1 LLTELA
7 ELCDYLQLGREIG
20 VLPDELDPY
29 GKKKA
34 KVSLDVLKRLQHVKD
49 GKYIVVAGI
58 TPTPLG
64 EGKST
69 TTMGLVQA
77 LGSHLHKN
85 VFACVRQPSQGPTF
99 GIKGGAAGGGYA
111 QVIPMEEFNLHLTG
125 DIHAITAA
133 NNLLAAAIDARMFHE
148 STQKDDALF
157 NRLCPANKQ
166 GEVFIKDEFTRHR
179 PLSAVQKRRLVRL
192 GIPDVD
198 DANQLTPEQRV
209 KFSRLNIDPN
219 TITWNRVI
227 DTNDRFLRGIEI
239 GLGPS
244 EKGHTRK
251 TQFDIAVASEI
262 MAILALTTSL
272 ADMRERFA
280 RIVIGSD
287 TEGKPVT
294 ADDLG
299 VTDALTVL
307 MRDTVRP
314 NLMQTLEG
322 TPVFVH
328 AGPFANIAHGQSS
341 ILADKV
347 ALKLVGEHGYVVTEA
362 GFGADIGME
371 KFFNIKCRYSGL
383 KPSAV
388 VIVATVRALKMH
400 GGGPP
405 VVAGAPLKH
414 EYLDENLELVA
425 GGCDTN
431 LRKQIENANKFGV
444 PVVVC
449 VNKFSTDTDKELE
462 MVVNKALSHGAK
474 KAVVSSHWSE
484 GGAGSVQL
492 AQAIV
497 DITSGPHPDFKYLY
511 PLEMSLEDKIA
522 TIAREIYG
530 ADGIELS
537 DEAREVSVFL
547 MKFFFQKLKR
557 YTQQGFGNLPICM
570 AKTHLSLSHDP
581 TKKGAPTSKYFTL
594 PIRDV
599 RASVGAGFI
608 YPLVGEMTTMPG
620 LSTRPCFFDITI
632 DPETELID
640 GLF

>member
-1 LLTELA
+1 MSNWNIEYLKPTLLNPVPSDIAISRAQPPKDIEKVA
-7 ELCDYLQLGREIG
+7 GEIG
-20 VLPDELDPY
+20 IHPDELDLY
-29 GKKKA
+29 GRKKA
-34 KVSLDVLKRLQHVKD
+34 KVSLDILERLNEVKN
-49 GKYIVVAGI
+49 GKYVVVAGI

-69 TTMGLVQA
+69 TTIGLVQA
-77 LGSHLHKN
+77 LGAHLHKN

-99 GIKGGAAGGGYA
+99 GIKGGAAGGGYS

-148 STQKDDALF
+148 NTQTTEALF
-157 NRLCPANKQ
+157 NRLCPKNKQ
-166 GEVFIKDEFTRHR
+166 GVR
-179 PLSAVQKRRLVRL
+179 PLSEIQLRRLDRL
-192 GIPDVD
+192 GIPRVT
-198 DANQLTPEQRV
+198 DAEDLDADQRAQ
-209 KFSRLNIDPN
+209 FARLNIDAP
-219 TITWNRVI
+219 TITWNRVL
-227 DTNDRFLRGIEI
+227 DTNDRFLRKIEI
-239 GLGPS
+239 GLGPN
-244 EKGHTRK
+244 EKGQTRT
-251 TQFDIAVASEI
+251 TQFDITVASEL

-272 ADMRERFA
+272 GDMQKRIA
-280 RIVIGSD
+280 KIVIGSD
-287 TEGKPVT
+287 KAGKPVT
-294 ADDLG
+294 ADDVG

-347 ALKLVGEHGYVVTEA
+347 ALKLVGPEGFVITEA

-383 KPSAV
+383 QPSAV
-388 VIVATVRALKMH
+388 VLVATVRALKMH
-400 GGGPP
+400 GGGPA

-414 EYLDENLELVA
+414 EYLDENIPLVE
-425 GGCDTN
+425 GGCDSN
-431 LRKQIENANKFGV
+431 LRKQIENSNKFGI
-444 PVVVC
+444 PVIVC
-449 VNKFSTDTDKELE
+449 VNKFATDTDKELE
-462 MVVNKALSHGAK
+462 LVCSKAKAYGAFD
-474 KAVVSSHWSE
+474 AVVSEHWSQ
-484 GGAGSVQL
+484 GGAGAIAL
-492 AQAIV
+492 ANALV
-497 DITSGPHPDFKYLY
+497 TATSGPTKQFKFLY
-511 PLEMSLEDKIA
+511 DLDLSLEDKIA
-522 TIAREIYG
+522 TIAKEIYG

-537 DEAREVSVFL
+537 AEAKE
-547 MKFFFQKLKR
+547 KLER
-557 YTQQGFGNLPICM
+557 YTKQGFSKLPICM
-570 AKTHLSLSHDP
+570 AKTHLSLSSDP
-581 TKKGAPTSKYFTL
+581 SKKGAPTGFTL

-620 LSTRPCFFDITI
+620 LNTRPCFYDITI
-632 DPETELID
+632 DPITEIID